1 MKPITKNQQSLQSQ
15 GIQKSVNFGIK
26 ASGLHHIL
34 GILRNQLYSDKIL
47 AVVRE
52 YSCNAHDAHIQAGCA
67 ERPIEVTLP
76 TRLSPIFK
84 CRDFGDALSQQDIQE
99 VYAFYGEST
108 KRNTNDQIGMLGIG
122 SKAAFAYGDNYVI
135 NSFLDGKKHIY
146 NAFIDPSQIGQ
157 ISKIGE
163 EDTDEENGIEIVVP
177 VNDSDCAEFETK
189 SKDLFKWFKV
199 TPTIKGCTQ
208 FEYNKSF
215 LFKGKGWS
223 WLQTDSDRYSRGES
237 ILVMGNIGYPIDP
250 YSLGDIDDDTDEEG
264 RIGQMLCD
272 NLVLHMDIGDVEISA
287 SREKL
292 QYTDYTKKNIKDKLK
307 IVADELVST
316 ISKQFKDCDTLWDC
330 KCLMG
335 EVFDMGSNMYHLRN
349 IVEKKMKFKGKK
361 IGSDS
366 VSASYT
372 NADGDYERIDLRN
385 WTKSWRSGR
394 YQCKETNNIDAKK
407 STVIIENDLGH
418 RRGITGRILPL
429 IHTNEEKP
437 FLITFKSGK
446 EKKTW
451 LKLTGFDGEMVKL
464 SSLPQHKLSE
474 FSGYEHATGG
484 TSYDK
489 NKKHSAKCF
498 EFDFDFEG
506 RNYHTKK
513 SDWWKIAD
521 LDVENESGVYVIID
535 GFNVVAE
542 KHGRNDNPAQLKRL
556 KESFKE
562 AKIEFPKNVYA
573 FKVGQRNKIEGKDGW
588 IHLYDH
594 IKTKTAIEIS
604 DNNLEQAWVDTEL
617 VRDIKQRKN
626 QHADIYGL
634 DDMLKHMTKDVLPKL
649 VSRDEGTFGDFLE
662 KFQYMSHDSDI
673 KKISTI
679 RSICSDYNIE
689 LFSESSLK
697 GVKPTYKLD
706 KLLQNVRDK
715 YDMINYLEHSSWG
728 WNYKSQFGDS
738 MTNYIN
744 VIDVCQQSSNTI
756 EE

>member
-1 MKPITKNQQSLQSQ
+1 MKPIATNKNSLQSQ
-15 GIQKSVNFGIK
+15 GVQKSVNFGIK

-34 GILRNQLYSDKIL
+34 GILRNQLYSDKVL
-47 AVVRE
+47 AVIRE

-67 ERPIEVTLP
+67 DRPIEVTLP

-84 CRDFGDALSQQDIQE
+84 CRDYGDALSQQEIQD

-177 VNDSDCAEFETK
+177 VNDVDCAEFEEK
-189 SKDLFKWFKV
+189 AKDLFKWFAV
-199 TPTIKGCTQ
+199 TPIIKGCSQ
-208 FEYNKSF
+208 FEYEKSF
-215 LFKGKGWS
+215 IFKGDGWS
-223 WLQTDSDRYSRGES
+223 WLKTDSNRYNRGDAT
-237 ILVMGNIGYPIDP
+237 LVMGNIGYPIDE
-250 YSLGDIDDDTDEEG
+250 YSLGSLDDDEDNRLG
-264 RIGQMLCD
+264 SMMCD
-272 NLVLHMDIGDVEISA
+272 NLVIYMDIGDVEISA

-292 QYTDYTKKNIKDKLK
+292 QYTDYTRKNIKNKLK
-307 IVADELVST
+307 AVADALVST
-316 ISKQFKDCDTLWDC
+316 ISKQFKDCKTLWDC

-349 IVEKKMKFKGKK
+349 IVEKKMTFNGKK
-361 IGSDS
+361 IGDAS
-366 VSASYT
+366 VSASFT
-372 NADGDYERIDLRN
+372 NADGDYDHIDLRN

-394 YQCKETNNIDAKK
+394 YQCKETNTIDAKK
-407 STVIIENDLGH
+407 QTVVIENDLGH

-429 IHTNEEKP
+429 IHNKEQKP
-437 FLITFKSGK
+437 FLITFKNAK

-451 LKLTGFDGEMVKL
+451 LKVTGFDGKMVKL
-464 SSLPQHKLSE
+464 TSLPQHKLNE
-474 FSGYEHATGG
+474 FAGYETASGG
-484 TSYDK
+484 TGRDT

-506 RNYHTKK
+506 RNYHSKK

-535 GFNVVAE
+535 GFNIAAD

-562 AKIEFPKNVYA
+562 AGIEFPKTVYA
-573 FKVGQRNKIEGKDGW
+573 FKVGQRHKIEGKEGW
-588 IHLYDH
+588 MHLYDH
-594 IKTKTAIEIS
+594 IKVKTSIEIT
-604 DNNLEQAWVDTEL
+604 DNNLEQAWIDTEM
-617 VRDIKQRKN
+617 VKDIKQRKN
-626 QHADIYGL
+626 RHTDIYGV
-634 DDMLKHMTKDVLPKL
+634 DDLLKKMKDNVLAKL
-649 VSRDEGTFGDFLE
+649 VSKDEGTFGDFLE
-662 KFQYMSHDSDI
+662 KHEYMSHKDDTV
-673 KKISTI
+673 KISTI
-679 RSICSDYNIE
+679 RSICSDYSIE
-689 LFSESSLK
+689 FKVK
-697 GVKPTYKLD
+697 GVKPTYELD
-706 KLLQNVRDK
+706 TLLKNVRDK
-715 YDMINYLEHSSWG
+715 YDMINYLAHDAYG
-728 WNYKSQFGDS
+728 WNWNPDFADS
-738 MTNYIN
+738 LGNYIN
-744 VIDVCQQSSNTI
+744 VIDVCQKSSNTI

>member
-1 MKPITKNQQSLQSQ
+1 MKPIVTNKNSLQSQ

-47 AVVRE
+47 AVIRE
-52 YSCNAHDAHIQAGCA
+52 YSCNAHDAHIQAKCA
-67 ERPIEVTLP
+67 ERPIEITIP

-84 CRDFGDALSQQDIQE
+84 VRDYGDALTQQEIQE

-146 NAFIDPSQIGQ
+146 NAFIDPSQLGQ

-177 VNDSDCAEFETK
+177 VNEKDAGEFEQK
-189 SKDLFKWFKV
+189 ARDLFKWFPV
-199 TPTIKGCTQ
+199 TPIIKGCTQ
-208 FEYNKSF
+208 FEYDKAF
-215 LFKGKGWS
+215 IFEGDGWS
-223 WLQTDSDRYSRGES
+223 WLKTDSNRYNRGDATV
-237 ILVMGNIGYPIDP
+237 VMGNIGYPIDE
-250 YSLGDIDDDTDEEG
+250 YSLGDFEDDDEN
-264 RIGQMLCD
+264 RMSQMICD
-272 NLVLHMDIGDVEISA
+272 NLVIHMDIGDVEISA

-292 QYTDYTKKNIKDKLK
+292 QYTDYTRKNIKNKLK
-307 IVADELVST
+307 TVADELVST
-316 ISKQFKDCDTLWDC
+316 ISKQFKDCKTLWDC

-349 IVEKKMKFKGKK
+349 IVELKMKFKGKK
-361 IGSDS
+361 IGDS
-366 VSASYT
+366 SISSSYT
-372 NADGDYERIDLRN
+372 NANGDYERVDLRN
-385 WTKSWRSGR
+385 WTKSWRTSR

-407 STVIIENDLGH
+407 STVVIENDLGH

-437 FLITFKSGK
+437 FLITFKSAK

-451 LKLTGFDGEMVKL
+451 LKLTGFDGKMVKL

-474 FSGYEHATGG
+474 FAGYENVTGG
-484 TSYDK
+484 GSYDK

-506 RNYHTKK
+506 RNYHSKK

-521 LDVENESGVYVIID
+521 LDVKNESGVYVIID
-535 GFNVVAE
+535 GFNVVAPVGS
-542 KHGRNDNPAQLKRL
+542 KLMRDNNPVQLKRL

-562 AKIEFPKNVYA
+562 GGIDFPKNVYA
-573 FKVGQRNKIEGKDGW
+573 FKVGQRDKIEGKDGW
-588 IHLYDH
+588 MHLYDYIK
-594 IKTKTAIEIS
+594 IKTSCEIAN
-604 DNNLEQAWVDTEL
+604 NNLEQAWIDTEN
-617 VRDIKQRKN
+617 VRDIKSRKN
-626 QHADIYGL
+626 RDAEIYGL
-634 DDMLKHMTKDVLPKL
+634 DDLLKKMIEDVLPKL
-649 VSRDEGTFGDFLE
+649 VGKDEGTFADFLT
-662 KFQYMSHDSDI
+662 KFEYMSHKSDI
-673 KKISTI
+673 AKISTI
-679 RSICSDYNIE
+679 RSICTDYDIE
-689 LFSESSLK
+689 FKVE
-697 GVKPTYKLD
+697 GVKPTYDLGM
-706 KLLQNVRDK
+706 LLKNVRDK
-715 YDMINYLEHSSWG
+715 YDMINYLEHSAWG
-728 WNYKSQFGDS
+728 WNYNPAFRDA
-738 MTNYIN
+738 MTNYVN
-744 VIDVCQQSSNTI
+744 VIDVCQQSSNTN